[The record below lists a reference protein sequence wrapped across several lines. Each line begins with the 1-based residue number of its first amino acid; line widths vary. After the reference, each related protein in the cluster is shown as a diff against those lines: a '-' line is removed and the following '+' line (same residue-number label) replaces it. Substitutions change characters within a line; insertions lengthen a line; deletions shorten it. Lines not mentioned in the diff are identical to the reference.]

1 MNLGLQSLH
10 LSTIA
15 SHWRGDCGI
24 DVRDVPFQPS
34 RLGSWWK
41 LLVQR
46 SASKEE
52 VRAGLS
58 PQAARPCRPTWSG
71 QLSLPGLGLG
81 WLCSTE
87 AHKPESLSG
96 FTKVHPSSLA
106 KAVTWDC
113 VLRDGAGRQETQDPF
128 SWPEA
133 ELRGLLSSGRVGSGQ
148 KVCLMIKPGGEE
160 RKKIRC

>member
-1 MNLGLQSLH
+1 MATHSSVLAWRIPGTEDPAIYGVAQSRTRLKQLSSSSSLMTITVVFNWLVPQWWEEGLGLNLGLQSLH

-34 RLGSWWK
+34 RLGGWWK

-87 AHKPESLSG
+87 AHKPEQSVR
-96 FTKVHPSSLA
+96 VH
-106 KAVTWDC
+106 
-113 VLRDGAGRQETQDPF
+113 Q
-128 SWPEA
+128 
-133 ELRGLLSSGRVGSGQ
+133 GSPQ
-148 KVCLMIKPGGEE
+148 LVS
-160 RKKIRC
+160 